1 MAKRSAGILPYRQ
14 TDRGLEVFLIHPGG
28 PFWARKDDGAWS
40 IAKGLY
46 EDNEAPLAAAKREF
60 REETGFDAE
69 GDFIALG
76 EFKQPGG
83 KIISV
88 WALEADYDAD
98 ELKSNTFP
106 LEWPPKS
113 GRLAEYPE
121 ADRAGWFT
129 LAEARRKILK
139 GQIPIVNSLAEWT
152 QLGATNGNTT
162 LPTS

>member
-1 MAKRSAGILPYRQ
+1 MAKRSAGILPYRL

-46 EDNEAPLAAAKREF
+46 DPSEAPLAAAKREF

-83 KIISV
+83 KIVSV
-88 WALEADYDAD
+88 WALEADYDPGA
-98 ELKSNTFP
+98 LKSNTFP
-106 LEWPPKS
+106 LEWPPRS
-113 GRLAEYPE
+113 RRIVEFPE
-121 ADRAGWFT
+121 ADRAEWFSV
-129 LAEARRKILK
+129 AEAGRKILK
-139 GQIPIVNSLAEWT
+139 GQMAMLVALGERMGSRPREGKSLST
-152 QLGATNGNTT
+152 
-162 LPTS
+162 